1 MEIVVLVLGIVGF
14 VMSWVIV
21 GCVPGALAILLGIA
35 RLLMKKKRLTKL
47 GRVEIIIGIVFGV
60 LAIGVSAYVYTAGIM
75 DVDFVK
81 IVRDFIDGLKEK
93 LPFGSSEEVSP

>member
-21 GCVPGALAILLGIA
+21 GMVPAFLAVVFGAL
-35 RLLMKKKRLTKL
+35 RLMIKKKPLTKL
-47 GRVEIIIGIVFGV
+47 GKAEIIIGMVFAL
-60 LAIGVSAYVYTAGIM
+60 LACLVALYVYYAGVM

-81 IVRDFIDGLKEK
+81 IVRQEIQDIAGFFKRE
-93 LPFGSSEEVSP
+93 